1 MRIDELVWDD
11 WNVDHIADH
20 GVEPEEVEEVCKMR
34 RHIARRAAIT
44 PYGLTRYRV
53 YGRTYDGRY
62 LFIVLDRLRGHS
74 FYPVT
79 ARDMAERE
87 KKKYRWMMR

>member
-1 MRIDELVWDD
+1 MCIDELVWDEWD
-11 WNVDHIADH
+11 VEHISAH
-20 GVEPEEVEEVCKMR
+20 GVEPEEVEEVCEAKQ
-34 RHIARRAAIT
+34 HIARRAAST
-44 PYGLTRYRV
+44 PYGLTRYRI

-79 ARDMAERE
+79 ARDVTERE
-87 KKKYRWMMR
+87 KKEYRRLVR